1 MSEIDKSWHLAETHK
16 EIEIAEFELLLWRVF
31 HGFLKWQEECEYSA
45 NNNDLTGNELSV
57 LHLIRMRD
65 RPKTVADIANL
76 LNREDTFN
84 ITYSIKKLLKMGL
97 IERAKGST
105 KRGTTYRITE
115 AGIKNT
121 DTFTRARNSTL
132 IEAYKKEPDIDL
144 PELIKTFIKVKSI
157 YDEAAK
163 LAAFYKDSEQLPD
176 EKK

>member
-1 MSEIDKSWHLAETHK
+1 MSEIDKSWHLAETQK
-16 EIEIAEFELLLWRVF
+16 EIQIADFELLLWRVF

-65 RPKTVADIANL
+65 RPKTVADIAKL
-76 LNREDTFN
+76 LNRDDTFN

-105 KRGTTYRITE
+105 KRGSTYQISET
-115 AGIKNT
+115 GIKNT
-121 DTFTRARNSTL
+121 DMFTKARRSTL
-132 IEAYKKEPDIDL
+132 VETYMKEQDINL
-144 PELIKTFIKVKSI
+144 SELIKSLTKISSV
-157 YDEAAK
+157 YNEAAK